1 MVNTGNLKIWPF
13 PGASSA
19 CQVFQVFLV
28 AGSPEE
34 ILDVNQTKAGIAGA
48 TRQPASAVESK
59 LSYCFVQATQAGKF
73 IPFYILS
80 FIHLFGTILNQID
93 RCRQASLFLSLL
105 ILSAL
110 QAALGP

>member
-1 MVNTGNLKIWPF
+1 VQRGNLRAQLK
-13 PGASSA
+13 ASYLIV
-19 CQVFQVFLV
+19 C
-28 AGSPEE
+28 AGYPSRE
-34 ILDVNQTKAGIAGA
+34 IHPI
-48 TRQPASAVESK
+48 
-59 LSYCFVQATQAGKF
+59 
-73 IPFYILS
+73 YILS

>member
-59 LSYCFVQATQAGKF
+59 LSYCLCRLPKPGNSSHL
-73 IPFYILS
+73 YIIIYSS
-80 FIHLFGTILNQID
+80 FWHNSKSD
-93 RCRQASLFLSLL
+93 
-105 ILSAL
+105 
-110 QAALGP
+110 